1 MGRTGVE
8 RRAEIER
15 LAAPLRHRAL
25 AERRWS
31 DRSLRLGIVMSAA
44 LVLLCLAPIVLGIPM
59 PRQDL
64 PQALQPPSAQHLF
77 GTDSLGRDI
86 FLRSLFAGRTDLVFA
101 VVTTYVSLGL
111 GVLLGSIAG
120 YVGGTTDNVIM
131 RVVDLMVAF
140 PFIVLLLAIAA
151 IAGAGLTSAYIGV
164 LLVGWALFA
173 RLARSQMLVLR
184 ERQFMLAGQTLG
196 LSSTRIVLRHGIPN
210 IIAPGVVYSMAD
222 FVLNILVLASL
233 SYLGLGVQPPTPEW
247 GAMIA
252 DGQGYLFTA
261 WWISTMPG
269 LVIVYLGIALSLIGD
284 GLADRLGTDYQ
295 LSP

>member
-1 MGRTGVE
+1 MAGV
-8 RRAEIER
+8 
-15 LAAPLRHRAL
+15 
-25 AERRWS
+25 
-31 DRSLRLGIVMSAA
+31 
-44 LVLLCLAPIVLGIPM
+44 LVALCLAPIVLGIPA

-64 PQALQPPSAQHLF
+64 PQALLPPSTQHLF

-86 FLRSLFAGRTDLVFA
+86 FQRSLFAGRTDLVFA
-101 VVTTYVSLGL
+101 AVTTYLSLAI
-111 GVLLGSIAG
+111 GVLLGSIG
-120 YVGGTTDNVIM
+120 GFVGGHLDGLIM
-131 RVVDLMVAF
+131 RVVDVMVAF

-151 IAGAGLTSAYIGV
+151 IAGAGLSSAYIGV

-173 RLARSQMLVLR
+173 RLARGQMLVLR
-184 ERQFMLAGQTLG
+184 ERQFMLAGRTLG
-196 LSSTRIVLRHGIPN
+196 LSSARIVLRHGIPN
-210 IIAPGVVYSMAD
+210 LISTGVVYSMAD

-269 LVIVYLGIALSLIGD
+269 LVIVYVGISLSLIGD
-284 GLADRLGTDYQ
+284 GLADRLGTDFQ
-295 LSP
+295 LTP

>member
-1 MGRTGVE
+1 M
-8 RRAEIER
+8 
-15 LAAPLRHRAL
+15 L
-25 AERRWS
+25 
-31 DRSLRLGIVMSAA
+31 
-44 LVLLCLAPIVLGIPM
+44 
-59 PRQDL
+59 
-64 PQALQPPSAQHLF
+64 PPSLQHLF

-86 FLRSLFAGRTDLVFA
+86 FQRSLFAGRTDLVFA
-101 VVTTYVSLGL
+101 IVTTYLSLAI
-111 GVLLGSIAG
+111 GVLMGSVAG
-120 YVGGTTDNVIM
+120 YAGGRVDGLIM
-131 RVVDLMVAF
+131 RIVDVMVAF

-173 RLARSQMLVLR
+173 RLARGQMLVLR
-184 ERQFMLAGQTLG
+184 ERQFMLAGTTLG

-210 IIAPGVVYSMAD
+210 LISTGVVYSMAD

-269 LVIVYLGIALSLIGD
+269 LVIVYVGISLSLIGD
-284 GLADRLGTDYQ
+284 GLADRLGTDFQ

>member
-1 MGRTGVE
+1 MS
-8 RRAEIER
+8 RADIER
-15 LAAPLRHRAL
+15 FAAPLRRRAL
-25 AERRWS
+25 SERRWS
-31 DRSLRLGIVMSAA
+31 DRSLRLGIILATA
-44 LVLLCLAPIVLGIPM
+44 LVVLCLLPIVLGIPA

-64 PQALQPPSAQHLF
+64 PQALLPPSLQHLF

-86 FLRSLFAGRTDLVFA
+86 FQRSLFAGRTDLVFA
-101 VVTTYVSLGL
+101 FVTTYLSLAI
-111 GVLLGSIAG
+111 GVLLGSVAG
-120 YVGGTTDNVIM
+120 FAGGRVDGLIM
-131 RVVDLMVAF
+131 RVVDVMVAF

-151 IAGAGLTSAYIGV
+151 IVGPGLSSAYIGV

-173 RLARSQMLVLR
+173 RLARGQMLVLR
-184 ERQFMLAGQTLG
+184 ERQFMLAGRTLG
-196 LSSTRIVLRHGIPN
+196 LSSSRIVLRHGIPN
-210 IIAPGVVYSMAD
+210 LVSTGIVYSMAD

-252 DGQGYLFTA
+252 DGQSYLFTA

-269 LVIVYLGIALSLIGD
+269 LVIVYVGIALSLIGD
-284 GLADRLGTDYQ
+284 GLADRLGTDFQ

>member
-1 MGRTGVE
+1 MSVMS
-8 RRAEIER
+8 RADIER
-15 LAAPLRHRAL
+15 YAAPLRRRAL

-31 DRSLRLGIVMSAA
+31 DRSLRIGIVM
-44 LVLLCLAPIVLGIPM
+44 LVVLVGSCVAPILLGVPA

-64 PQALQPPSAQHLF
+64 HQALLPPSLQHLF
-77 GTDSLGRDI
+77 GTDSLGRDV
-86 FLRSLFAGRTDLVFA
+86 FQRSLFAGQTDLVFA
-101 VVTTYVSLGL
+101 TVTTSLSL
-111 GVLLGSIAG
+111 LIGVLAGAAAG
-120 YVGGTTDNVIM
+120 YAGGTVDGLIM
-131 RVVDLMVAF
+131 RIVDVMVAF

-173 RLARSQMLVLR
+173 RLARGQMLVLR
-184 ERQFMLAGQTLG
+184 ERQFMLAGRTLG
-196 LSSTRIVLRHGIPN
+196 LSSRRIVLRHGIPN
-210 IIAPGVVYSMAD
+210 IFATGLVYSMAD
-222 FVLNILVLASL
+222 FVLNILFLASL

-252 DGQGYLFTA
+252 DGQSYLFTA

-269 LVIVYLGIALSLIGD
+269 LVVVYVGISLSLIGD
-284 GLADRLGTDYQ
+284 GLADRLGTDFQ

>member
-1 MGRTGVE
+1 MSVMGR
-8 RRAEIER
+8 ADIER
-15 LAAPLRHRAL
+15 LAAPLRRRAL
-25 AERRWS
+25 AERRWA
-31 DRSLRLGIVMSAA
+31 DRSLRVGVGMAVV
-44 LVLLCLAPIVLGIPM
+44 LVLLCLAPIVLGIPA

-64 PQALQPPSAQHLF
+64 LQALQPPSLQHLF

-86 FLRSLFAGRTDLVFA
+86 FQRSLFAGRTDLVFA
-101 VVTTYVSLGL
+101 VVTTYLSLAI

-120 YVGGTTDNVIM
+120 FAGGHTDSVIM
-131 RVVDLMVAF
+131 RVVDVMVAF

-151 IAGAGLTSAYIGV
+151 IAGAGLTSAYVGV

-173 RLARSQMLVLR
+173 RLARGQMLVLR
-184 ERQFMLAGQTLG
+184 ERQFMLAGRTMG
-196 LSSTRIVLRHGIPN
+196 LSSSRIVLRHGIPN
-210 IIAPGVVYSMAD
+210 LISTSVVYSMAD

-247 GAMIA
+247 GSMIA

-269 LVIVYLGIALSLIGD
+269 LVIVYVGICLSLIGD
-284 GLADRLGTDYQ
+284 GLADRLGTDFQ

>member
-1 MGRTGVE
+1 MSVMS
-8 RRAEIER
+8 RADIER
-15 LAAPLRHRAL
+15 YAAPLRRRAL
-25 AERRWS
+25 SERRWS
-31 DRSLRLGIVMSAA
+31 DRSLRLGVAMATVLVVLCA
-44 LVLLCLAPIVLGIPM
+44 LPIVLGLPA

-64 PQALQPPSAQHLF
+64 PQALLPPSLQHLF

-86 FLRSLFAGRTDLVFA
+86 FQRAVFAGQTDLVFA
-101 VVTTYVSLGL
+101 VVTTYLSLAI

-120 YVGGTTDNVIM
+120 YAGGRADGLIM
-131 RVVDLMVAF
+131 RVVDVMVAF

-151 IAGAGLTSAYIGV
+151 IVGAGLTSAYIGV

-173 RLARSQMLVLR
+173 RLARGQMLVLR
-184 ERQFMLAGQTLG
+184 ERQFMLAGRTLG
-196 LSSTRIVLRHGIPN
+196 LSASRIVLRHGIPN
-210 IIAPGVVYSMAD
+210 LVSTGIVYSMAD

-252 DGQGYLFTA
+252 DGQSYLFTA

-269 LVIVYLGIALSLIGD
+269 LVIVYVGIALSLIGD
-284 GLADRLGTDYQ
+284 GLADRLGTDFQ
-295 LSP
+295 LTP